1 MGYRKLEVYQISYKL
16 TMKIYEASKKYP
28 PTEQYGLTSQIRR
41 ASMSIALNIAEGY
54 GRKDS
59 ANEFKHFLRNAMGS
73 CNETRVLI
81 EMSRDLGYIS
91 EDEFNYFSE
100 SYEILSKKLYRLK
113 ENWKPKSD
121 I

>member
-41 ASMSIALNIAEGY
+41 ASMSIALN
-54 GRKDS
+54 
-59 ANEFKHFLRNAMGS
+59 
-73 CNETRVLI
+73 
-81 EMSRDLGYIS
+81 S

>member
-1 MGYRKLEVYQISYKL
+1 
-16 TMKIYEASKKYP
+16 MKIYEASKKYP

-41 ASMSIALNIAEGY
+41 ASMSIALN
-54 GRKDS
+54 
-59 ANEFKHFLRNAMGS
+59 
-73 CNETRVLI
+73 
-81 EMSRDLGYIS
+81 S